1 MVTRNQVLQMATA
14 LVAPISRRLRTL
26 MRRSVVT
33 MAKYVGAVRL
43 LQVRVPGGSALS
55 DLEHLEP
62 FGFTSHP
69 KKDAEALVLSFD
81 GNGSHSIVLMVSDR
95 RYRLKIA
102 EGEVALYNA
111 NGDNLHF
118 KADGTAA
125 LTSATKVQINSPA
138 TEISG
143 TLTVTGATKL
153 SNTLAVTGATK
164 LSKTLAVTGATTAA
178 AITSGAIT
186 ATAVTAGGIAF
197 ATHKHSYTDDGN
209 PATTGGPQ

>member
-1 MVTRNQVLQMATA
+1 
-14 LVAPISRRLRTL
+14 

-33 MAKYVGAVRL
+33 MTKYAGAVRL

-81 GNGSHSIVLMVSDR
+81 GNGSHSIALMVSDR

-143 TLTVTGATKL
+143 TLTVSGATTL
-153 SNTLAVTGATK
+153 SSTLTVA
-164 LSKTLAVTGATTAA
+164 GATTAA
-178 AITSGAIT
+178 AITSAAIT

-197 ATHKHSYTDDGN
+197 GTHKHSYTDDGN

>member
-1 MVTRNQVLQMATA
+1 MVSRNQVIQIAA
-14 LVAPISRRLRTL
+14 NLVAPVSRRLRTL
-26 MRRSVVT
+26 LRRGVVRLV
-33 MAKYVGAVRL
+33 KYSGSVRL
-43 LQVRVPGGSALS
+43 LQVKVPGGSALS

-69 KKDAEALVLSFD
+69 TPDAEALVLSFG
-81 GNGSHSIVLMVSDR
+81 GNGSHSVALMVSDR
-95 RYRLKIA
+95 RYRLTIA

-125 LTSATKVQINSPA
+125 LKAATKVEIDSPA

-143 TLTVTGATKL
+143 TLTVSGATTL
-153 SNTLAVTGATK
+153 S
-164 LSKTLAVTGATTAA
+164 STLAVTGATTAA

-186 ATAVTAGGIAF
+186 ATAVTSGGVAF
-197 ATHKHSYTDDGN
+197 GTHKHPYTDDSSN
-209 PATTGGPQ
+209 KTTGGPQ